1 VNESIFWFLPFGL
14 QGLAMGFDEF
24 GFHHRR
30 TVPHWEWIGHALDT
44 AVFLACLAIPLL
56 LPPTSANVHFF
67 GWLASFSCLLITKD
81 EFIHQRLC
89 SGGEHWVHA
98 VLFILHPIV
107 LIATAFLWMRL
118 GSSALSLAPTPGLT
132 LTGWMLIL
140 QVLLVSGFLTFQV
153 LYWSRR
159 YWRDGKAPGIN
170 NAIYDELGER
180 WYTATDD
187 PVALLRAESRLRT
200 AWVITELRE
209 HFGESP
215 LAILDVACGG
225 GFLSNPL
232 ATAGHHVTGI
242 DLSEDSLAVARRHDA
257 TRSVTYVP
265 MDARR
270 LAFPDGQFDA
280 VCMMDFLEHLAE
292 RDEVIS
298 EASRVL
304 KPGGWFFFHTFN
316 RTPISGLIA
325 IKGVEWFVKNT
336 PQHMHVYELFLKPAE
351 LRALCTKHELV
362 VEVMHGVRP
371 RVLTVA
377 FLKLLL
383 TGRVSDQFQFV
394 FTRTQSVGYCG
405 RARKLARAPAQA
417 CAVRR
422 LSLDAT
428 QACPT

>member
-1 VNESIFWFLPFGL
+1 VNESVFWFLPFGL

-30 TVPHWEWIGHALDT
+30 TVPRWEWIGHALDT
-44 AVFLACLAIPLL
+44 AVFLACLAFPLL
-56 LPPTSANVHFF
+56 LPPTSTHVRFF
-67 GWLASFSCLLITKD
+67 GWLAAFSCLLITKD
-81 EFIHQRLC
+81 EFIHRRLC
-89 SGGEHWVHA
+89 SGGEHWLHA

-118 GSSALSLAPTPGLT
+118 GSIALPWAPTPPLT
-132 LTGWMLIL
+132 LTGRMLIL
-140 QVLLVSGFLTFQV
+140 QVVLVSGFLVFQV

-180 WYTATDD
+180 WYTAMDD

-200 AWVITELRE
+200 SWVISELRAQ
-209 HFGESP
+209 FGERP

-225 GFLSNPL
+225 GFLSNAL
-232 ATAGHHVTGI
+232 AAGGHEVTGI

-257 TRSVTYVP
+257 THSAAYLP

-270 LAFPDGQFDA
+270 LTFPDGQFDA
-280 VCMMDFLEHLAE
+280 VCMMDFLEHLSE
-292 RDEVIS
+292 REEVIQ
-298 EASRVL
+298 EAARVL
-304 KPGGWFFFHTFN
+304 KPGGSFFFHTFN
-316 RTPISGLIA
+316 RTPISRLIA

-336 PQHMHVYELFLKPAE
+336 PKHMHVYELFLKPAE
-351 LRALCTKHELV
+351 LRALCAKHDLV

-371 RVLTVA
+371 RVFTVA

-383 TGRVSDQFQFV
+383 TGTVSDQFQFV

-405 RARKLARAPAQA
+405 RARKQSA
-417 CAVRR
+417 
-422 LSLDAT
+422 
-428 QACPT
+428 